1 MNSKIFICSICQME
15 TINFYMFVQHM
26 SIHFNQ
32 SNLDPFQKRDHL
44 NQSMNEF
51 NNYKLLCNICN
62 HLLNFNQF
70 IDLMIHLQNK
80 HMITDYRCNGC
91 EETFTDQIQC
101 LIHILYHHITTTK
114 STIQDDND
122 DHDDTTISL
131 NTSSSS
137 SSSRSNSSSHSNPIT
152 NHDHNTKK
160 SISFNE
166 NTPCKYQY
174 LNSTHDNDMK
184 LHNISTN
191 SDHIY
196 TNNHSLSNRQE
207 NVKLDS
213 TTTTNNNH
221 PIINESSINTLDINY
236 PYHIQ
241 SFIHFLTMLCWPNL
255 WSINWIQSDI
265 DGILKKHLNNDLNQ
279 DHMNVISNM
288 DEYTRPFTSSST
300 LSSASSSSSSSSLSI
315 PSLSSLHFQENYEI
329 HGLTPKT
336 LIDTIISDEMKSTE
350 INEPIISKDANSFN
364 DPCRTFQST
373 SNCIVLLTHSH
384 PVLGLLPYEI
394 ASKMDS
400 YKASKICHLC
410 LKEFTDEMTVLHH
423 QVEEHS
429 LEDYSNVS
437 NSINESNSLFI
448 R

>member
-1 MNSKIFICSICQME
+1 MNSNIFICSICQME

-32 SNLDPFQKRDHL
+32 SNLDPFKKRDHL
-44 NQSMNEF
+44 NQSINEF

-70 IDLMIHLQNK
+70 IDLLIHLQNK
-80 HMITDYRCNGC
+80 HMITDYHCNGC
-91 EETFTDQIQC
+91 EETFTDQVQC

-122 DHDDTTISL
+122 DTTISL
-131 NTSSSS
+131 NT
-137 SSSRSNSSSHSNPIT
+137 SSSRSNSSSHSNTIT

-160 SISFNE
+160 STSFNE
-166 NTPCKYQY
+166 NENIPCKYQY

-196 TNNHSLSNRQE
+196 TNNHLLLNRQE
-207 NVKLDS
+207 NVKLNQ
-213 TTTTNNNH
+213 TTTNNNY
-221 PIINESSINTLDINY
+221 PIINKSSINTLDINY

-255 WSINWIQSDI
+255 WSINWIQSNI
-265 DGILKKHLNNDLNQ
+265 DGILNKHLNNDLNQ
-279 DHMNVISNM
+279 DQMNMISNM
-288 DEYTRPFTSSST
+288 DEYTRPFTSSS
-300 LSSASSSSSSSSLSI
+300 SSASSSSLSI
-315 PSLSSLHFQENYEI
+315 PSLSSLHFQENYET
-329 HGLTPKT
+329 HGLTPKR
-336 LIDTIISDEMKSTE
+336 LIDTIISDEMKSNE
-350 INEPIISKDANSFN
+350 INEPIMSKDLNPLN
-364 DPCRTFQST
+364 DQCTTFQST

-400 YKASKICHLC
+400 YKASKICHVC

-429 LEDYSNVS
+429 LEDDSNVS
-437 NSINESNSLFI
+437 NSINEPNSLLI